1 MVSFFCVWKEETMQK
16 AFYLRYEKKIVADF
30 GRAKNADAD
39 DFIRA
44 FFPRKED
51 YADRTRDTAVKIQR

>member
-1 MVSFFCVWKEETMQK
+1 MQK
-16 AFYLRYEKKIVADF
+16 AFYLKYEKKIVADF
-30 GRAKNADAD
+30 GKAKNAD